1 MKIVFGVKVR
11 DRERHLPCN
20 QKWMQIT
27 KQEDERAKVE
37 QFEKRIWGLAKQTC
51 QGSPKTGKQILIFFI
66 YPFCFCELVN
76 RFSRHI

>member
-1 MKIVFGVKVR
+1 MTTIFGVKVR

-51 QGSPKTGKQILIFFI
+51 QGNPKTGKLISTFFI
-66 YPFCFCELVN
+66 FPFCICEQV
-76 RFSRHI
+76 